1 MSDWLLAG
9 LGITLFIAGFN
20 VGQECKFQRGFFG
33 RKKKY
38 KYYVSCIYKVYG
50 VISYTG
56 KIGIFN
62 EEMTEKLLDE
72 FIEELRKFLKNK
84 FRTEDVA
91 VTVVDFKR
99 LKD

>member
-1 MSDWLLAG
+1 MLDK
-9 LGITLFIAGFN
+9 TVNFKEGFLEEKRN
-20 VGQECKFQRGFFG
+20 IN
-33 RKKKY
+33 
-38 KYYVSCIYKVYG
+38 CIYKVYG

-99 LKD
+99 LKK